1 MDHVIIIDWVPVR
14 KMNENKILES
24 LRKRLEREKE
34 ERFKIFTKFRKNLSH
49 IIDII
54 AEFNVEKVVLFGSL
68 IDKEKFT
75 ESSDIDIGL
84 IGLDKNDFFKL
95 YSRLTDRI
103 PWPIDLVDL
112 DEDPKFKIKIL
123 ERGEIIYDR
132 GRKDNKDINL

>member
-1 MDHVIIIDWVPVR
+1 
-14 KMNENKILES
+14 MNENKILES

-34 ERFKIFTKFRKNLSH
+34 ERFKLFTKFRKNLPH

-54 AEFNVEKVVLFGSL
+54 TEFNVEKVILFGSL

-84 IGLDKNDFFKL
+84 IGLDKKDFFKL
-95 YSRLTDRI
+95 YSRLSDRI

-112 DEDPKFKIKIL
+112 DENPKFKAKIL

-132 GRKDNKDINL
+132 GRKDNKNINLLSSIRIGKSPFFKR